1 MAITIIGIGVTI
13 VLSRKYYRRLDQEIT
28 EINNQIRNDSII
40 VLQLQGQIL
49 DLLDLQGSRVQG
61 SQQSQPDSYRL
72 GRTVGVDPPTIRFDQ
87 RRNILNIDYRRLQRN
102 REIALQSI
110 RTGSSIGSI
119 LRTPT
124 PAVIRNISGSSQAP
138 V

>member
-1 MAITIIGIGVTI
+1 MAITLIGIGIAI
-13 VLSRKYYRRLDQEIT
+13 VLLIKYYRRLDQEIT
-28 EINNQIRNDSII
+28 EIYNQIRNDSIT
-40 VLQLQGQIL
+40 VLQIQGQVL
-49 DLLDLQGSRVQG
+49 DLIDLQGSRVQG
-61 SQQSQPDSYRL
+61 SQQSQPDSYQL
-72 GRTVGVDPPTIRFDQ
+72 GRTVGLDPPTIRFDQ
-87 RRNILNIDYRRLQRN
+87 QRNILNIDYRRLQRN

>member
-1 MAITIIGIGVTI
+1 MAITIIGIGITI

-28 EINNQIRNDSII
+28 EIHNQIRNDSII

-49 DLLDLQGSRVQG
+49 DLIDLQGSRVQR

-72 GRTVGVDPPTIRFDQ
+72 GNIVRADPPTIRFNQ
-87 RRNILNIDYRRLQRN
+87 QRNILNIDYRRLQRN

-110 RTGSSIGSI
+110 RTGRSIGSI
-119 LRTPT
+119 LRTP
-124 PAVIRNISGSSQAP
+124 PLVVIRNTSSSSQAP

>member
-1 MAITIIGIGVTI
+1 MITLIGIGI
-13 VLSRKYYRRLDQEIT
+13 AIILSRKYYRRLDQEIT
-28 EINNQIRNDSII
+28 EIHNQIRNNSIT
-40 VLQLQGQIL
+40 VLQIQGQVLELIDQQRL
-49 DLLDLQGSRVQG
+49 RVPG
-61 SQQSQPDSYRL
+61 SQPSQPDSYWL
-72 GRTVGVDPPTIRFDQ
+72 GRTVRADPPMIRFDQ
-87 RRNILNIDYRRLQRN
+87 QRNILNIDYRRLQRN

-110 RTGSSIGSI
+110 RMGSSIGSI